1 MCHVNMRQL
10 TSKHDLDAA
19 ELQTDAQ
26 GFLFDPRVREVLKRQ
41 GRTVEPGTE
50 ALAAVRILGKK
61 LHAGMERRADPI
73 GLREGRFPLL
83 VRPPPQPTGRFTP
96 GERAQRL

>member
-1 MCHVNMRQL
+1 MCHVNMSQL
-10 TSKHDLDAA
+10 TSKPELYAT

-41 GRTVEPGTE
+41 GRRVEPGTE

-61 LHAGMERRADPI
+61 LHAGMEPAAGRF
-73 GLREGRFPLL
+73 GLSEGRFPIL
-83 VRPPPQPTGRFTP
+83 VRLHHPATRRVPI
-96 GERAQRL
+96 GEL